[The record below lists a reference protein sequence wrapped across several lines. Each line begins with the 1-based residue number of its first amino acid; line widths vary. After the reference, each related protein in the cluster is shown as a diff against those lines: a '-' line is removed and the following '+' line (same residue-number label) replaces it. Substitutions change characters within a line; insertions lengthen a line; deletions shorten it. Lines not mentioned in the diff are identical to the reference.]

1 MSLTE
6 EVDIK
11 PKMVS
16 EKLSSSIDAAI
27 SRLVIKSREDFE
39 KEPKNRDFEVIHIV
53 TTPLQNTILVTV
65 ISRANVVEKKEPFEG
80 TVL

>member
-16 EKLSSSIDAAI
+16 ETLSSSIDAAI

-39 KEPKNRDFEVIHIV
+39 KDPKNRDFKVTHIV

-65 ISRANVVEKKEPFEG
+65 ISRANVVAKKEPRDG
-80 TVL
+80 VVR

>member
-11 PKMVS
+11 PKMVG
-16 EKLSSSIDAAI
+16 ETLGGSIDEAI

-39 KEPKNRDFEVIHIV
+39 KDPKNCDFEVTHIV

-65 ISRANVVEKKEPFEG
+65 LSRANVVEKKEPRHG
-80 TVL
+80 TAL